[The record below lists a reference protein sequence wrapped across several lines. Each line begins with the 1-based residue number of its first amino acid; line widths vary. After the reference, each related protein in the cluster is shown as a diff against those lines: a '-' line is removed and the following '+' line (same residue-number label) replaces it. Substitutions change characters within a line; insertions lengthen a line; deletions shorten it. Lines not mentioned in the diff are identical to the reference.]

1 MIIAIDGGAGTGKTT
16 IAKLLSEKISFIHL
30 NSGLIYRAVTYILL
44 KNNYFNNTDDFYLDF
59 LRDVNLKIIGDK
71 LDVVMYDSH
80 NITDNL
86 YNKEITDNIKYTSNN
101 FYIRSYVTDIQR
113 LLSVEKNV
121 ICEGRDIGSVVFPNA
136 KFKFFLECDI
146 NQRTER
152 RYNQFLNNN
161 IIIDKDNLKKMI
173 LERDLNDSNREH
185 SPLKRVSDAILIDT
199 TKMNIEEVIL
209 KMYKNIKG
217 KYVNK

>member
-16 IAKLLSEKISFIHL
+16 IAKLLSEKINFIHL

-44 KNNYFNNTDDFYLDF
+44 KNNCFNNTDNFYQDL

-152 RYNQFLNNN
+152 RYNQFLKNN

-173 LERDLNDSNREH
+173 LERDLNDSNRDH

-209 KMYKNIKG
+209 KMYNNIKG

>member
-16 IAKLLSEKISFIHL
+16 IAKLLSEKINFIHL

-44 KNNYFNNTDDFYLDF
+44 KNNYLNNTDNFYQDF
-59 LRDVNLKIIGDK
+59 LKDVNLKIVGKK
-71 LDVVMYDSH
+71 LDVVMYDSK

-101 FYIRSYVTDIQR
+101 FYIRSHVTDIQR

-136 KFKFFLECDI
+136 KFKFFLDCDI

-152 RYNQFLNNN
+152 RYNQFLKNN

-209 KMYKNIKG
+209 KMYNNIKG

>member
-16 IAKLLSEKISFIHL
+16 IAKLLSEKINFIHL

-44 KNNYFNNTDDFYLDF
+44 KNNCLNNTDNFYQDF
-59 LRDVNLKIIGDK
+59 LKDVNLKIVGDK
-71 LDVVMYDSH
+71 LDVVMYDSK

-101 FYIRSYVTDIQR
+101 FYIRSHVTDIQR

-136 KFKFFLECDI
+136 KFKFFLDCDI

-152 RYNQFLNNN
+152 RYNQFLKNN
-161 IIIDKDNLKKMI
+161 IIIDKNNLKKMI

-209 KMYKNIKG
+209 KMYNNIKG

>member
-16 IAKLLSEKISFIHL
+16 IAKLLSEKINFIHL

-44 KNNYFNNTDDFYLDF
+44 KNNYLNNTDNFYQDF
-59 LRDVNLKIIGDK
+59 LKDVNLKIVGKK
-71 LDVVMYDSH
+71 LDVVMYDSK

-101 FYIRSYVTDIQR
+101 FYIRSHVTDIQR

-136 KFKFFLECDI
+136 KFKFFLDCDI

-152 RYNQFLNNN
+152 RYNQFLKNN
-161 IIIDKDNLKKMI
+161 IIIDKNNLKKMI

-209 KMYKNIKG
+209 KMYNNIKG

>member
-16 IAKLLSEKISFIHL
+16 IAKLLSEKINFIHL

-44 KNNYFNNTDDFYLDF
+44 KNNCFNNTDNFYQDF

-101 FYIRSYVTDIQR
+101 FYIRSHVTYMQR

-152 RYNQFLNNN
+152 RYNQFLKND
-161 IIIDKDNLKKMI
+161 IIIDKDILKKMI
-173 LERDLNDSNREH
+173 LERDLNDSKREN

-209 KMYKNIKG
+209 KMYNNIKG

>member
-16 IAKLLSEKISFIHL
+16 IAKLLSEKINFIHL

-44 KNNYFNNTDDFYLDF
+44 KNNCFNNTDNFYQDL

-86 YNKEITDNIKYTSNN
+86 YNKEITDNIKYTSNT

-152 RYNQFLNNN
+152 RYNQFLKNN

-173 LERDLNDSNREH
+173 LERDLNDSNRDH

-209 KMYKNIKG
+209 KMYNNIKG

>member
-1 MIIAIDGGAGTGKTT
+1 
-16 IAKLLSEKISFIHL
+16 
-30 NSGLIYRAVTYILL
+30 
-44 KNNYFNNTDDFYLDF
+44 
-59 LRDVNLKIIGDK
+59 
-71 LDVVMYDSH
+71 MYDSK

-101 FYIRSYVTDIQR
+101 FYIRSHVTDIQR

-136 KFKFFLECDI
+136 KFKFFLQCDI

-152 RYNQFLNNN
+152 RYNQFLKNN
-161 IIIDKDNLKKMI
+161 IIIDKNNLKKMI

-209 KMYKNIKG
+209 KMYNNIKG

>member
-1 MIIAIDGGAGTGKTT
+1 MIIAIDGGAGSGKTT
-16 IAKLLSEKISFIHL
+16 IAKLLSEKINFIHL

-44 KNNYFNNTDDFYLDF
+44 KNNYLNNTDNFYQDF
-59 LRDVNLKIIGDK
+59 LKDVNLKIVGKK
-71 LDVVMYDSH
+71 LDVVMYDSK

-101 FYIRSYVTDIQR
+101 FYIRSHVTDIQR

-136 KFKFFLECDI
+136 KFKFFLDCDI

-152 RYNQFLNNN
+152 RYNQFLKNN
-161 IIIDKDNLKKMI
+161 IIIDKNNLKKMI

-209 KMYKNIKG
+209 KMYNNIKG